1 MTTNLGQIYANL
13 LFRYGKDFRGG
24 YLSPQTYQYALNT
37 VNQRKMND
45 LVDVF
50 EKNGEVTSDLQPFI
64 KTLGSPQ
71 FPALTFTPVFAG
83 APERGGY
90 AEIPVDFWYQ
100 ARANYAKV
108 VNTACT
114 STSQYA
120 PIALLKQHEFD
131 AVMSDSNDNPT
142 LDSNNYPVMV
152 IQNDLFYVFPYINR
166 CSFTYIMEPPQPI
179 FDYDIISG
187 QVIYLPPGEL
197 HTTTNNPFNLPVG
210 SPSVSVEFLY
220 PESCVDSLT
229 DMMKTYVAV
238 GNESEWNIQTQI
250 PDKNA

>member
-1 MTTNLGQIYANL
+1 MTTNLGQIYNNL

-24 YLSPQTYQYALNT
+24 YLTPQTYQYALDT

-64 KTLGSPQ
+64 KTLGTPQ
-71 FPALTFTPVFAG
+71 YPALTFTPVFVG
-83 APERGGY
+83 APEKGGY
-90 AEIPVDFWYQ
+90 AEIPLDFWYQ
-100 ARANYAKV
+100 ARANYTKV

-120 PIALLKQHEFD
+120 PVALLKQHEFD
-131 AVMSDSNDNPT
+131 AVMSNSNDNPA

-152 IQNDLFYVFPYINR
+152 IQNNLFWIYPYIPR
-166 CSFTYIMEPPQPI
+166 CSFTYIIEPPTPI

-187 QVIYLPPGEL
+187 VPVYLPPGSV

-229 DMMKTYVAV
+229 DMMKTFIAV
-238 GNESEWNIQTQI
+238 GNESPWNIETQI
-250 PDKNA
+250 PNKNQ